1 MFRGKESSNN
11 QIILISS
18 ELIEFWCFG
27 LPVALGR
34 GQVDGE
40 HLGAWGGVPVIHTHA
55 CASTHTH
62 TCTFIHV

>member
-1 MFRGKESSNN
+1 MFKQNRM
-11 QIILISS
+11 ISMS
-18 ELIEFWCFG
+18 YGLVEFWCLG

-40 HLGAWGGVPVIHTHA
+40 HLGAWGCP
-55 CASTHTH
+55 H